1 MVEFFNEVQAESC
14 PSKPGRYRFR
24 LLKNTILKLTF
35 QVVKEY
41 FAVIYLDNAAT
52 TQPCPEAVEA
62 VKKAMTDCWG
72 NPSASYSCGRE
83 ARMALETAR
92 FQVASALGANPMEI
106 IFTSGGTEADNHA
119 ILCGARR
126 QKRYGSH
133 IISSLTEHDAV
144 LEPLKQLS
152 SDGFDV
158 TLLSPD
164 ENGRISVASVENALR
179 DDTSF
184 ISLMLVNNE
193 TGAINPIP
201 EISRLIRGRN
211 ILLHCDCVQAMR
223 NVPFTVRSL
232 GADLISVSSHKI
244 NGPKGA
250 GALWVKNSAR
260 LTPFI
265 FGGGQEG
272 GLRSG
277 TEAVPAIAGF
287 GAAAARPGAGVN
299 PRLRELIRESFP
311 DAVVISGSEG
321 FSSHI
326 FMFSLPGCKAEVLT
340 NWLDSI
346 GIFVSRGSACAKGRR
361 SHVLAAMGLPADV
374 IDGAI
379 RVSFSPE
386 NTEADVLTFC
396 SELRAAKER
405 FF

>member
-1 MVEFFNEVQAESC
+1 M
-14 PSKPGRYRFR
+14 
-24 LLKNTILKLTF
+24 
-35 QVVKEY
+35 
-41 FAVIYLDNAAT
+41 IYLDNAAT
-52 TQPCPEAVEA
+52 TKPCPEAVEA
-62 VKKAMTDCWG
+62 VRKAMEECWG
-72 NPSASYSCGRE
+72 NPSSSYLCGRE
-83 ARMALETAR
+83 ARMAVETAR

-133 IISSLTEHDAV
+133 IISSMTEHDAV
-144 LEPLKQLS
+144 LEPLRQLS
-152 SDGFDV
+152 QEGYDV
-158 TLLSPD
+158 TLLPPD
-164 ENGRISVASVENALR
+164 ENGAVSVASVENALR

-193 TGAINPIP
+193 TGAINPIR
-201 EISRLIRGRN
+201 EIAQLIRGRN
-211 ILLHCDCVQAMR
+211 ILLHTDCVQAMR

-250 GALWVKNSAR
+250 GALWVKNSAK
-260 LTPFI
+260 LTPFM

-277 TEAVPAIAGF
+277 TEAVPAIVGF
-287 GAAAARPGAGVN
+287 GAAAARPGTGVN
-299 PRLRELIRESFP
+299 PNLIEIIRDSFP
-311 DAVVISGSEG
+311 EAVFITGREG

-326 FMFSLPGCKAEVLT
+326 CMFSLPGCKAEVLT
-340 NWLDSI
+340 NWLDSL
-346 GIFVSRGSACAKGRR
+346 GIFVSRGSACARGRR
-361 SHVLAAMGLPADV
+361 SHVLTAMGLPADV

-379 RVSFSPE
+379 RVSLSPA
-386 NTEADVLTFC
+386 NTTADILTFC
-396 SELRAAKER
+396 SELRSAKER